1 MSVLSVWVHFYERND
16 EARAAEVLSELA
28 RTGVQ
33 WNNRNG
39 AAHGAGILFFST
51 CSAELPALVQEM
63 SRGSLERVVLV
74 DLRDS
79 APNDGV
85 NWRLLSAGAVDV
97 LRSGTPL
104 ELARALHARLTRWAE
119 VDRLIASPL
128 IQRNLIGDSRTWRA
142 TLRTAVEAARFTDA
156 PILLLG
162 ESGTGK
168 ELLARAIHSLDARAD
183 RKDLIVLD
191 CTTIMPELSGS
202 EFFGHERGS
211 YTGAV
216 GAREG
221 AFARAHRGTLFL
233 DEVGELPH
241 RLQAQLLRVVQEHT
255 YKRVGGDAW
264 QRTDFRLITATHRN
278 LSEMVADGH
287 FRADLYYR
295 LASVGCRV
303 PPLHERPEDIL
314 PLFLHFFEELRP
326 EVALPALSPDVRQFL
341 LQRAYPGNV
350 RDLRQLVARIAYRY
364 AGAGP
369 ITVGDLPEA
378 ERPQFDEH
386 IADWRDGP
394 FEGCIRRAL
403 LQGAGL
409 RDISRSSADTA
420 IRIAV
425 QDAGGNM
432 RQAAQTLGVTDRA
445 LHLRKAAHKENGVV

>member
-1 MSVLSVWVHFYERND
+1 
-16 EARAAEVLSELA
+16 
-28 RTGVQ
+28 
-33 WNNRNG
+33 
-39 AAHGAGILFFST
+39 
-51 CSAELPALVQEM
+51 
-63 SRGSLERVVLV
+63 VLV
-74 DLRDS
+74 DLRES
-79 APNDGV
+79 IPGNGG
-85 NWRLLSAGAVDV
+85 NWRLLHAGAVDV
-97 LRSGTPL
+97 LGTGTPRDV
-104 ELARALHARLTRWAE
+104 ARALHARVTRWAE

-128 IQRNLIGDSRTWRA
+128 IQRNLIGDSSAWRA

-168 ELLARAIHSLDARAD
+168 ELLARAIHSLDARPD

-191 CTTIMPELSGS
+191 CTTIVPELSGS

-233 DEVGELPH
+233 DEVGELPY

-255 YKRVGGDAW
+255 YKRVGGDTW

-278 LSEMVADGH
+278 LGEMVADGQ

-295 LASVGCRV
+295 LASVGCHV
-303 PPLHERPEDIL
+303 PPLRERPSDIL
-314 PLFLHFFEELRP
+314 PLFAHFFEELRP
-326 EVALPALSPDVRQFL
+326 EVPVPDLTPDVRQFL
-341 LQRAYPGNV
+341 VQRDFPGNV

-369 ITVGDLPEA
+369 ITVGDLPES
-378 ERPQFDEH
+378 ERPPLEGP
-386 IADWRDGP
+386 IADWRAGP

-403 LQGAGL
+403 LQGIGL
-409 RDISRSSADTA
+409 RDISRSSADAA

-425 QDAGGNM
+425 QDAAGNL
-432 RQAAQTLGVTDRA
+432 RVAARTLGVTDRA
-445 LHLRKAAHKENGVV
+445 LHLRRAAHREKCAADGSGLA